1 MLLNGGEYNGV
12 RLLSRKT
19 IELMTKNHIGDLP
32 VWISG
37 PYMGFGLGFAVA
49 KDINRVNGA
58 LTKNQPGPLP
68 WSAGTYTWSGAYNT
82 YFWVDPAEKLIGIL
96 MTQLRPNN
104 HITIRSDSVGLA
116 TQAIAD

>member
-1 MLLNGGEYNGV
+1 
-12 RLLSRKT
+12 
-19 IELMTKNHIGDLP
+19 
-32 VWISG
+32 
-37 PYMGFGLGFAVA
+37 MGFGLGFAVA
-49 KDINRVNGA
+49 RDINGVKGA

-104 HITIRSDSVGLA
+104 HISIRSDFVGLA
-116 TQAIAD
+116 TQRWPALAGPGGKGGARRNPEAGFDSRIGRNLCRPNLPAQPL